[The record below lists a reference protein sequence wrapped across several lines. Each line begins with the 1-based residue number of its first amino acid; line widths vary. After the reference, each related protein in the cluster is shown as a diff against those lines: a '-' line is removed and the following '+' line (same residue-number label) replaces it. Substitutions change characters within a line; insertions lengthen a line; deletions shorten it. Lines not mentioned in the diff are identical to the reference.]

1 MANFEK
7 PAGASVERW
16 TAGLRRQEIV
26 LLEYEYVALY
36 GGDGASRPL
45 SVSANDPSVVS
56 VEEVDPIDSLHRI
69 FKLSGAKLGNA
80 MIEARDD
87 SDLKRID
94 KQLAT
99 RVISDEYRAELEKQR
114 TEIAS
119 GADLKRIDK
128 QLATRVISDEYRAEL
143 EKQRAEIGS
152 GVVWAFMQCEVI
164 SWKPIAKKGPRIGSD
179 GRFPNTYML
188 PLRKGI
194 ALAWTYYE
202 RADFRKRFAEIIGK
216 AAAIG
221 GKKRR
226 FLNPDSFWLALN
238 AMILNYAD
246 NSYNGLLK
254 SEMAKEN
261 PRDWIAG
268 YTNTSNLTDVYIR
281 SKRLEESDKL
291 IGDTI
296 VHESEHVAGLPGDII
311 AELVSAAFELEFGIQ
326 RYM

>member
-114 TEIAS
+114 
-119 GADLKRIDK
+119 
-128 QLATRVISDEYRAEL
+128 
-143 EKQRAEIGS
+143 AEIGS

-226 FLNPDSFWLALN
+226 FLNPDSFGIALN